1 MVSFFKTDSARFLE
15 PLMDCSMEAD
25 ETLTVLFIP
34 NLTCPFGSTLPDVNI
49 ERGAL
54 QELIAK
60 YISIRRGEKKIDFLC
75 ILSQVKII
83 LETKII
89 P

>member
-1 MVSFFKTDSARFLE
+1 
-15 PLMDCSMEAD
+15 MDRSMEAD

-54 QELIAK
+54 QELMAK
-60 YISIRRGEKKIDFLC
+60 YIRIRRGEKK
-75 ILSQVKII
+75 
-83 LETKII
+83 
-89 P
+89 

>member
-60 YISIRRGEKKIDFLC
+60 YISIRMGGKTSGFIR
-75 ILSQVKII
+75 IL
-83 LETKII
+83 
-89 P
+89 

>member
-1 MVSFFKTDSARFLE
+1 
-15 PLMDCSMEAD
+15 MEAD

-54 QELIAK
+54 QELVAK
-60 YISIRRGEKKIDFLC
+60 YIRIRRGEKKIDFIC
-75 ILSQVKII
+75 IL
-83 LETKII
+83 

>member
-1 MVSFFKTDSARFLE
+1 
-15 PLMDCSMEAD
+15 MDRSMQAD

-54 QELIAK
+54 QELMAK
-60 YISIRRGEKKIDFLC
+60 YIRIRRGEKNRFDLH
-75 ILSQVKII
+75 II
-83 LETKII
+83 IGKNYT
-89 P
+89 

>member
-1 MVSFFKTDSARFLE
+1 MDS
-15 PLMDCSMEAD
+15 SMQAD

-54 QELIAK
+54 QELMAK
-60 YISIRRGEKKIDFLC
+60 YSRIRRGDKENRFRLH
-75 ILSQVKII
+75 II
-83 LETKII
+83 IGKNYT
-89 P
+89 

>member
-25 ETLTVLFIP
+25 ETLIVLFIP

-49 ERGAL
+49 DRGAL
-54 QELIAK
+54 QELMAK
-60 YISIRRGEKKIDFLC
+60 YIRIRRGEKKIDFLC
-75 ILSQVKII
+75 ILSQV
-83 LETKII
+83 
-89 P
+89 

>member
-1 MVSFFKTDSARFLE
+1 MVSFLKTDFARFIE
-15 PLMDCSMEAD
+15 PLMDRSMQAD

-54 QELIAK
+54 QELMAK
-60 YISIRRGEKKIDFLC
+60 YIRIRRGEKKIDFIR

-83 LETKII
+83 LETKMI